1 MRISTVMI
9 VVFMAVSSCSSDVGL
24 TKFKN
29 ADRKTAEKAVRFMQD
44 HLMSQVSNA
53 ETEVIAGGMITV
65 KGDGKGFVID
75 PSQVTTGL
83 IDDDRRK
90 DAVMP
95 VYSLSGQS
103 LAGIEYLVL
112 LQSPPEF
119 VIAATLTDIVSIQ
132 GISDGMITAVMS
144 TVPYGSPG
152 YGCEECRDT
161 VQYRYI
167 SSGLIK
173 LADEP
178 APSQ

>member
-1 MRISTVMI
+1 MRILTVTI
-9 VVFMAVSSCSSDVGL
+9 IVFMAVSSCSSNEGPANV
-24 TKFKN
+24 KN
-29 ADRKTAEKAVRFMQD
+29 ANGKTAEKAVRFMQD

-95 VYSLSGQS
+95 VYYLSGQS
-103 LAGIEYLVL
+103 LADIEYMVL
-112 LQSPPEF
+112 LQTPFAF

-132 GISDGMITAVMS
+132 GISDGVITAVVS
-144 TVPYGSPG
+144 TVQYDTPG

-167 SSGLIK
+167 SSGLIR
-173 LADEP
+173 LPDEP

>member
-1 MRISTVMI
+1 MRILTVMI
-9 VVFMAVSSCSSDVGL
+9 IVFMAVSSCSSGEGL
-24 TKFKN
+24 TKAKKE
-29 ADRKTAEKAVRFMQD
+29 DGKTAEKAVTFMRN

-119 VIAATLTDIVSIQ
+119 VIAATLTDILSIR
-132 GISDGMITAVMS
+132 GISDRIITAVVS
-144 TVPYGSPG
+144 TVPYGTPG